1 MIKKRYGHYFDYLI
15 MIIKHSRHP
24 KLCFYCLK
32 INCHELIFLLSLAD
46 SAVSSLK
53 MQDAD
58 QSITCGLVPLPPLL
72 LLGEQL
78 ADTQSGDIE
87 ETEWEY

>member
-1 MIKKRYGHYFDYLI
+1 
-15 MIIKHSRHP
+15 
-24 KLCFYCLK
+24 
-32 INCHELIFLLSLAD
+32 
-46 SAVSSLK
+46 

>member
-1 MIKKRYGHYFDYLI
+1 
-15 MIIKHSRHP
+15 
-24 KLCFYCLK
+24 
-32 INCHELIFLLSLAD
+32 
-46 SAVSSLK
+46 

-58 QSITCGLVPLPPLL
+58 QSITCGLVSLPPLL

-87 ETEWEY
+87 ETEREY